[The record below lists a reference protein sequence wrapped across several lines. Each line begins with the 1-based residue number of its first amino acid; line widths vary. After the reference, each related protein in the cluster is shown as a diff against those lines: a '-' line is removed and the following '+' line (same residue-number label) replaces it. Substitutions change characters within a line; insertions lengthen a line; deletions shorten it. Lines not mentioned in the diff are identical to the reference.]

1 MIDEDKHD
9 TVVDLTLNG
18 YTKHTEWVIDNVLI
32 KIPPEAIHEDER
44 GVIINLTLNGYTCD
58 FRCTEWITI
67 KAGSVRS
74 QHYHISSSH
83 ACYLAYGKGKYLWRK
98 VGEKKTNE
106 LEISKGDMIF
116 TPNMV
121 EHAFIALE
129 EIGLVT
135 LSDSKRSKHEYE
147 SDVVRL
153 KEKLI

>member
-1 MIDEDKHD
+1 M
-9 TVVDLTLNG
+9 
-18 YTKHTEWVIDNVLI
+18 DNVLI

-44 GVIINLTLNGYTCD
+44 GIIVNLTLNGYTCD
-58 FRCTEWITI
+58 FKCTEWITM

-74 QHYHISSSH
+74 NHWHRTSSH
-83 ACYLAYGKGKYLWRK
+83 ACYLAYGKVRYLWRK
-98 VGEKKTNE
+98 VGDEKINE
-106 LEISKGDMIF
+106 LEVSEGEMVF

-129 EIGLVT
+129 KTGLIT

-153 KEKLI
+153 KEKLV